1 MKGALS
7 TLSADSARVL
17 TLQGQLIQEVV
28 LAEELQKAE
37 NQQERCLRHLE
48 AEVLAE
54 AAAGPSSVA
63 RHDCNDFWEA
73 STEQHEDQNMQA
85 LLRQAGS
92 FLFGNDLD
100 PHSLS
105 LRPLTQVETQGT
117 QIVSANQ
124 TLKTGSEIVVV
135 ILVGSIVA
143 GVALDE
149 SSSPPLLLLRLLR
162 HRLLILLLVPNIPE
176 NPLKALVRP
185 ASGVDFSLV
194 AGAGS
199 EMQPGA

>member
-92 FLFGNDLD
+92 FLFGNLHQEKRRRGAVGGRDFAKD
-100 PHSLS
+100 AVRGCKHS
-105 LRPLTQVETQGT
+105 PAQN
-117 QIVSANQ
+117 I
-124 TLKTGSEIVVV
+124 
-135 ILVGSIVA
+135 ILVVLDVA
-143 GVALDE
+143 VW
-149 SSSPPLLLLRLLR
+149 
-162 HRLLILLLVPNIPE
+162 PNTRI
-176 NPLKALVRP
+176 RCR
-185 ASGVDFSLV
+185 SGT
-194 AGAGS
+194 
-199 EMQPGA
+199 